1 MDDISKFSGKLKA
14 LIFWIVFICEAL
26 FILLGI
32 GFDIYTNHIGVKDI
46 FYDSWMTSQFN
57 YKHNSA
63 GTFTAVALAY
73 ISLMTMFI
81 VIYFVYREKGTKIKI
96 FTSIFILATLIYT
109 FYIFITGLNY
119 IVDFIFIH

>member
-1 MDDISKFSGKLKA
+1 
-14 LIFWIVFICEAL
+14 
-26 FILLGI
+26 
-32 GFDIYTNHIGVKDI
+32 
-46 FYDSWMTSQFN
+46 MTSQFN

-81 VIYFVYREKGTKIKI
+81 VIYFVYREKVSKIKI